1 MYVIKMDEAKTL
13 VVTKYASIYKGEK
26 NADAIL
32 FLLPKLNGTTDLS
45 WVNVFLRYVSPDGS
59 GHAEELELN
68 RDEYNGGYYQ
78 YQLPVGGG
86 LTAQSGE
93 VELWLKILS
102 TDSETVLIT
111 SRVRVEIL
119 ESKEIETYLPEET
132 KSQLDSIEEKIAKLV
147 REKADGLAYDSES
160 RRLQMTA
167 ENEPIGDVVVV
178 PGDGYA
184 DEIKDAVA
192 AAWSDM
198 TEVSRAASVNQ
209 EEWSDM

>member
-45 WVNVFLRYVSPDGS
+45 GVSVFLRYVSPDGS
-59 GHAEELELN
+59 GHAEELELT

-78 YQLPVGGG
+78 YRLPVGGG

-102 TDSETVLIT
+102 TDSETVLVT

-119 ESKEIETYLPEET
+119 ESKEIETCLPEET
-132 KSQLDSIEEKIAKLV
+132 QSQLDRIEEKIAKLS
-147 REKADGLAYDSES
+147 REKADGLTYDSES

-167 ENEPIGDVVVV
+167 EDEPIGDAVVV
-178 PGDGYA
+178 PDDGYA
-184 DEIKDAVA
+184 DDIKDAVA

-198 TEVSRAASVNQ
+198 AEVSRVAVMNR

>member
-45 WVNVFLRYVSPDGS
+45 GVNVFLRYVSPDGI

-78 YQLPVGGG
+78 YRLPVGGG

-102 TDSETVLIT
+102 TDSEKVLIT

-132 KSQLDSIEEKIAKLV
+132 KSQLDSIEEKIAKLA

-178 PGDGYA
+178 PGDGYV